1 MADPRK
7 LPITG
12 HAGKPLDN
20 QFWSADQPA
29 GTLAILIPGLNYTM
43 DMPLMFFPR
52 RLLLWRDLDVLNL
65 NPDARSTA
73 FQNATELE
81 QLAWLQHDVQ
91 AGLMVG
97 LAQGK
102 YQQLVLVGKSIG
114 SLAIAVGA
122 EFAQSV
128 LPTALVWLT
137 PLFRYDVVVKA
148 AMKASEPQV
157 HICGGADP
165 TYKPDRLQQILTA
178 KSDASAYIAEGA
190 NHNLEVLG
198 NDQATFT
205 GFSEAMLFLGK
216 FLDSVLAQS
225 TTGKP

>member
-20 QFWSADQPA
+20 QFWPADQPVGA
-29 GTLAILIPGLNYTM
+29 LAILLPGLNYTM
-43 DMPLMFFPR
+43 DMPVMFFPR
-52 RLLLWRDLDVLNL
+52 RLLLWRNVDVLNL
-65 NPDARSTA
+65 NPAARSA
-73 FQNATELE
+73 EFQSVAEVE
-81 QLAWLQHDVQ
+81 QLAWLQNDFQ

-97 LAQGK
+97 LSQAR
-102 YQQLVLVGKSIG
+102 YQKLILVGKSIG

-122 EFAQSV
+122 EFAQSK

-137 PLFRYDVVVKA
+137 PLYRYDIVVQA
-148 AMKASEPQV
+148 AMKASGPQV

-205 GFSEAMLFLGK
+205 GFSEAMLFLGN
-216 FLDSVLAQS
+216 FLDSVLGQA
-225 TTGKP
+225 TAGKH